1 MALDLPKF
9 YRNCN
14 PSKTL
19 NTASHEAQK
28 YYIDFSGVRGSNIV
42 EELLANIT
50 LFSPDEPT
58 CQLFTGHIGCGKSTE
73 LLRLKFLLEQ
83 EGFHVVYFESSQ
95 DLDMGDVDIGDILL
109 AIAHQIAC
117 SIEFL
122 GLTTPIRKLQNLLRG
137 AWRVLKHEFRVSS
150 TVRSTFHEAALEK
163 EGHFSLIHGLRQLTT
178 HAKNSPEVR
187 SKLRQYLEPRVG
199 FLLEA
204 IEEELIEPAIAALK
218 ARGRHGLVT
227 IVDNLDRVENRY
239 KPWGRSQPEYLFVD
253 RGEQLRKLQCH
264 IVYTIPISLMFSSDF
279 GRLTLRFGVDP
290 KVLPTIPVKDRR
302 EQMFEAGMAQMRQMV
317 LARAFPDR
325 PPQGRLDGLGEV
337 FDAAGTLDRL
347 CYISGGHARNLLRL
361 LHRCIEKERHLP
373 LSRGVLEATIRE
385 RCAQLALSLEEP
397 EWELLRQVAREKRVR
412 QVRSLPSLI
421 RSMFVFEYRD
431 ENGSWFDINPILAEA
446 QGFKS

>member
-1 MALDLPKF
+1 MALNLPKF

-19 NTASHEAQK
+19 NSASHEAQQ
-28 YYIDFSGVRGSNIV
+28 YYIDFSDVRGSNIV

-50 LFSPDEPT
+50 LFSPEEPT

-73 LLRLKFLLEQ
+73 LLRLKFMLER

-122 GLTTPIRKLQNLLRG
+122 SLKTPTRKLQNLLRG
-137 AWRVLKHEFRVSS
+137 AWKALKNEFEIRGSA
-150 TVRSTFHEAALEK
+150 RSTFHETALEK
-163 EGHFSLIHGLRQLTT
+163 EGHFSLSWGLRQLTT
-178 HAKNSPEVR
+178 HSKNSPEVR

-204 IEEELIEPAIAALK
+204 IEEELIDPAIVTLK
-218 ARGRHGLVT
+218 EQGGAGLVT
-227 IVDNLDRVENRY
+227 IVDNLDRVENRR

-264 IVYTIPISLMFSSDF
+264 IVYTIPISLMFSSDL

-290 KVLPTIPVKDRR
+290 KVLPMIPVKDRR
-302 EQMFEAGMAQMRQMV
+302 EQMFEEGMVQMRQMV
-317 LARAFPDR
+317 LARAFPELTA
-325 PPQGRLDGLGEV
+325 PERLKRLGEV
-337 FDAAGTLDRL
+337 FDTASTLDRL

-373 LSRGVLEATIRE
+373 LSRDILEATIRE
-385 RCAQLALSLEEP
+385 RCAQLALSLDDS
-397 EWELLRQVAREKRVR
+397 EWELLRQVAQLKRVR